1 MVGQDEN
8 LCSNRRAF
16 INVLKSFIGSGVMG
30 VPFAFSMG
38 GLVGGV
44 VGMFVVSL
52 VSNYCVYLLLVAKAK
67 IGPRF

>member
-1 MVGQDEN
+1 
-8 LCSNRRAF
+8 
-16 INVLKSFIGSGVMG
+16 MG

-67 IGPRF
+67 IGPRFCAHPSTPINAHSES